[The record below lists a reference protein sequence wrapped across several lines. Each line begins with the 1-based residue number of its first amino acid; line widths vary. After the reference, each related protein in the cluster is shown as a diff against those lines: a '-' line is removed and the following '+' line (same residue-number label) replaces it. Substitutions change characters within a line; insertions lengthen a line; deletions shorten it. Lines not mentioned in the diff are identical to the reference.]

1 MENDMKKYVGID
13 TDGLAVSGMW
23 HSDSLMP
30 EGQTLQELTGS
41 ADIGWT
47 FDGTSWVA
55 PLVDTNE
62 LRAERDRLLA
72 DTDWIMVS
80 DYPGTDQA
88 AWAVYRQALRDLPEG
103 YTPSAYPDY
112 PVKPGE

>member
-1 MENDMKKYVGID
+1 MKKYVGID

-47 FDGTSWVA
+47 FDGTSWIA
-55 PLVDTNE
+55 PLVGMNE
-62 LRAERDRLLA
+62 LRTERDKLLK
-72 DTDWIMVS
+72 DTDWIMVE
-80 DYPGTDQA
+80 DYPGNDKK
-88 AWAVYRQALRDLPEG
+88 AWIAYRQQLRDLPNG
-103 YTPSAYPDY
+103 YRPVANPVYPKM
-112 PVKPGE
+112 PK

>member
-1 MENDMKKYVGID
+1 
-13 TDGLAVSGMW
+13 
-23 HSDSLMP
+23 
-30 EGQTLQELTGS
+30 
-41 ADIGWT
+41 
-47 FDGTSWVA
+47 
-55 PLVDTNE
+55 
-62 LRAERDRLLA
+62 
-72 DTDWIMVS
+72 MVS